1 MAYREW
7 DVFQLL
13 NRRAPFGDA
22 VVAAARQL
30 PQYSL
35 KVTEVSITTFG
46 GDKPVTIE
54 LNIECGLVGA
64 PEAKYTQGKK
74 HKQASL
80 GMTSLGMTA
89 ILTLTSDNVL
99 VDFRRI
105 SQVATFVA
113 RWEPRLCRYL

>member
-1 MAYREW
+1 VAYREW

-89 ILTLTSDNVL
+89 ILTLTSDNNL

-105 SQVATFVA
+105 SQVTTFVA